1 MKTETK
7 LRFPGNYKLLM
18 TFIAILIAVSV
29 SCSHNKIADN
39 ETDTIHQDADEM
51 PIFPDGDKALIDFVS
66 HNTNYPEAAKVNGIT
81 GRVMVKFVVEKDGS
95 VSNVEIIKSVDPLLD
110 AEAARV
116 VSTLPDFSS
125 PGKKSGNPV
134 RVQYVLP
141 ITFALN

>member
-1 MKTETK
+1 MKRETK
-7 LRFPGNYKLLM
+7 LKSPGNYKLLM
-18 TFIAILIAVSV
+18 FMTLIAVLV
-29 SCSHNKIADN
+29 SCAQN
-39 ETDTIHQDADEM
+39 QDADKVTDAIYQEVDEM
-51 PIFPDGDKALIDFVS
+51 PVFPDGDKALISFVS
-66 HNTNYPEAAKVNGIT
+66 NNTSYPEAAKENGIT

-110 AEAARV
+110 AEAVRV

-134 RVQYVLP
+134 RVQYVIP